1 MNLTAATPLT
11 QAYYEGPFGNPD
23 TTISSPACLTLMKNE
38 RIEEA
43 QRISLEI
50 ASGRSLLHAAKNS
63 NDLISYGVGSM
74 IAKLR
79 TKHGENWSREAF
91 YCLTRSFP
99 QSGFHGSKALR
110 FNRRTV
116 HDTLIGKGLLPSNAA
131 VRDAKPAGTLP
142 TVAEIASIVDDQK
155 KICLAQI
162 QSPARSRKVVEAR
175 FIAIWVM
182 RTVCGHSLTYIGEQL
197 GNRDHTSILNGVSR
211 MNQIRG
217 ADIAK
222 RHQIDNICDEA
233 DLMALRRHYAILIGH
248 SGLRRVS

>member
-1 MNLTAATPLT
+1 MNISAISKHPEAFH
-11 QAYYEGPFGNPD
+11 EGPFGNPD
-23 TTISSPACLTLMKNE
+23 TTISIPACINLMKND

-43 QRISLEI
+43 QKISLEI
-50 ASGRSLLHAAKNS
+50 TGGRSLFHAAKNS
-63 NDLISYGVGSM
+63 NDLISYGIGSM

-79 TKHGENWSREAF
+79 TKHGEDWSREAF
-91 YCLTRSFP
+91 YCLSRSFP
-99 QSGFHGSKALR
+99 QSGFQGNNAVR

-116 HDTLIGKGLLPSNAA
+116 HETLVAQGLLAKNAPI
-131 VRDAKPAGTLP
+131 RDAKPAGTLP
-142 TVAEIASIVDDQK
+142 TVSEIASIVDEYK
-155 KICLAQI
+155 KICLGQI

-175 FIAIWVM
+175 FIVIWAM

-197 GNRDHTSILNGVSR
+197 GGRDHTSILNGVSR
-211 MNQIRG
+211 MNQIRS

-233 DLMALRRHYAILIGH
+233 DLLALRRHYAILVGH